1 MKRSVPIPMEEV
13 KSGEIHENVQEGN
26 RVNLF
31 DFPAPL
37 LHEKDGGRYIGTGHL
52 VITKD
57 PDSDWINVG
66 TYRIMLHDHNTAG
79 IYIGPGKHASFPGK
93 NILISACCLLA
104 SFSGSSTRRVNDGS
118 MMRPYAIL
126 LKKVSSSLVSGRRIR
141 LLLLHRQ
148 GR

>member
-1 MKRSVPIPMEEV
+1 MKRSVPIPMEAV

-37 LHEKDGGRYIGTGHL
+37 LHEKDGGRYIGTGHWSL
-52 VITKD
+52 PKTRTLTGSMSAPTGSCCTITIRQE
-57 PDSDWINVG
+57 SISG
-66 TYRIMLHDHNTAG
+66 LENT
-79 IYIGPGKHASFPGK
+79 PVFPGK
-93 NILISACCLLA
+93 NILISAFCLLA

-126 LKKVSSSLVSGRRIR
+126 MKKVSSSLVSGRRIR

-148 GR
+148 GG